1 MPGSDADDA
10 ETVALCLRIV
20 ANGGKSQGGDVIGGG
35 QGFQPVHGTRCDS
48 FAHSFGAVVMHVPA
62 GDGLPAFDGAGAQTD
77 ADVRVRQGAVQG
89 VVQPARPPAVLEDG
103 GGEQGQAQAAR
114 GVDGVGK
121 VSGRDEGRV
130 GRDLAAARQAAF
142 AAKADEGAV
151 AVYFT
156 LDEEAV
162 GAFFPAL
169 MVTFARC
176 LQVIGGSL
184 VQAPFCGGIALAVNL
199 DMGAGF
205 DW

>member
-1 MPGSDADDA
+1 M
-10 ETVALCLRIV
+10 
-20 ANGGKSQGGDVIGGG
+20 
-35 QGFQPVHGTRCDS
+35 
-48 FAHSFGAVVMHVPA
+48 
-62 GDGLPAFDGAGAQTD
+62 
-77 ADVRVRQGAVQG
+77 
-89 VVQPARPPAVLEDG
+89 LEDG

-114 GVDGVGK
+114 GVDGGSK
-121 VSGRDEGRV
+121 VCGRGEGRV

-156 LDEEAV
+156 LDEETV
-162 GAFFPAL
+162 GTLFPAL
-169 MVTFARC
+169 MVAFARC
-176 LQVIGGSL
+176 LQVIGGGL